1 MTEVMFHF
9 SVADKMGYACRLL
22 RKAARTGAKV
32 AVAGP
37 PDLLGR
43 LDRELWTFD
52 AGDFVPHAVL
62 PDAPAAGGSFEPRVQ
77 RAPIWL
83 AKRPIDA
90 PAHDVLV
97 NLGEGV
103 CEGFESFRRLIEVV
117 SLDDA
122 DRSAARRRWKHY
134 ADRGYAIVR
143 HDNAAPKAGGAIEE
157 ASR

>member
-32 AVAGP
+32 AVTGP
-37 PDLLGR
+37 PDMLSR

-62 PDAPAAGGSFEPRVQ
+62 PDPVAALEARVR

-90 PAHDVLV
+90 PSHDVLV
-97 NLGEGV
+97 NLGESV

-117 SLDDA
+117 SLDAA
-122 DRSAARRRWKHY
+122 DRSAARQRWKHY
-134 ADRGYAIVR
+134 ADRGYTIVR
-143 HDNAAPKAGGAIEE
+143 HDNAAPKAAGASPES
-157 ASR
+157 AP

>member
-9 SVADKMGYACRLL
+9 SVADKLGYACRLL

-32 AVAGP
+32 AVTGTP
-37 PDLLGR
+37 EMLSR

-52 AGDFVPHAVL
+52 PGDFVPHAVL
-62 PDAPAAGGSFEPRVQ
+62 PDPIGPLEPRVT

-97 NLGEGV
+97 NLGEAV

-117 SLDDA
+117 SLDDM
-122 DRSAARRRWKHY
+122 DRSAARKRWKHY
-134 ADRGYAIVR
+134 ADRGYTIVR
-143 HDNAAPKAGGAIEE
+143 HDNAARPAD
-157 ASR
+157 ASRETAR

>member
-22 RKAARTGAKV
+22 RKAARSGAKV
-32 AVAGP
+32 AVTGTP
-37 PDLLGR
+37 EMLSR

-52 AGDFVPHAVL
+52 PGDFVPHAVL
-62 PDAPAAGGSFEPRVQ
+62 PEAAGTLEARVQ

-83 AKRPIDA
+83 AKRPIAA
-90 PAHDVLV
+90 PEHDVLV
-97 NLGEGV
+97 NLGEEV

-134 ADRGYAIVR
+134 ADRGYAIIR
-143 HDNAAPKAGGAIEE
+143 HDNAAPKAGASATE